1 MDRQIVY
8 PGQIPLETDLLNT
21 NKFAMTGLAKFA
33 MAVLG
38 SETCLYGLHC
48 MPTSPASMQIIIGPG
63 QIYSM
68 QNVDNTPY
76 SSLPADTS
84 QAILKQGLLIEAV
97 TLTLTA
103 PVTAGHSISYLIQ
116 VAYEDVDSGETVL
129 PYYNAANPS
138 VAYSGPGNSGKAQPG
153 IRAGV
158 CRVAVKSGI
167 SAPTGSQVT
176 PQPDVGF
183 VEAWTVTVTSGIRA
197 ITAAD
202 IVLAPNAPFLPS
214 KGVYSSIQQRTAT
227 FAADT
232 GSANRYS
239 AEFKPAL
246 SSLTDGMRFTF
257 KAREANT
264 GASTFSVNGGKP
276 YPLYSAAHQ
285 ELQGGEI
292 INGGFIEVQW
302 DSALN
307 AWLMCGNTGG
317 ALPVSEAIKSHH
329 AVSLGQADE
338 RYVEKGNSYNRE
350 SAKKDFLPLSGGTLS
365 GNLNIKGELRAEKF
379 KMGKVWF
386 SDDGNILGKRWVNK
400 EGQDDG
406 WLSEW
411 ILAQLE
417 KFEEEISKLPSAEQ
431 ITSKCVTNVR
441 LGAESSHETS
451 EYKCANG
458 YVMTGWKSRGQTKK
472 GYRGASRPLQVFLNG
487 DWKTVESIKSVEK
500 DE

>member
-38 SETCLYGLHC
+38 TETCLYGLHC
-48 MPTSPASMQIIIGPG
+48 MPMSPASMQVIISPG

-68 QNVDNTPY
+68 QNVDNTSY

-103 PVTAGHSISYLIQ
+103 PVMAGHSISYLIQ

-183 VEAWTVTVTSGIRA
+183 VGAWAVTVTCGISA

-202 IVLAPNAPFLPS
+202 IIMAPNAPFLPS
-214 KGVYSSIQQRTAT
+214 KGVYSSIQQCAAT

-246 SSLTDGMRFTF
+246 LSLTDGMRLTF

-302 DSALN
+302 NSALN

-317 ALPVSEAIKSHH
+317 AMPVSQAMKSHH

-338 RYVEKGNSYNRE
+338 RYAEKGKSYDKE

-365 GNLNIKGELRAEKF
+365 GDLNIKGA
-379 KMGKVWF
+379 MHAKVIYIGNVKF
-386 SDDGNILGKRWVNK
+386 SDDGNIYGARWKNK
-400 EGQDDG
+400 EGYING

-411 ILAQLE
+411 LIAQLNSI
-417 KFEEEISKLPSAEQ
+417 KKEISKLPSAEQ
-431 ITSKCVTNVR
+431 ITKGCIKNVR
-441 LGAESSHETS
+441 LGAETSHEGS
-451 EYKCANG
+451 DFKFAEG
-458 YVMTGWKSRGQTKK
+458 YVMTVWKSRGQVKK
-472 GYRGASRPLQVFLNG
+472 GYKAAARPLQILLNG
-487 DWKTVESIKSVEK
+487 EWKTVECLGNAESL
-500 DE
+500 